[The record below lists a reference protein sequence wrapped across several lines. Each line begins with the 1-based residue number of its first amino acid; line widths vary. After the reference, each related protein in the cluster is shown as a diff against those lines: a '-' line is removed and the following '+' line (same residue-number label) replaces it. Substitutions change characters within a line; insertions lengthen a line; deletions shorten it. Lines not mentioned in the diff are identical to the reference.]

1 MMRVLTNKEKK
12 LVQIQKTFYWY
23 IFHMS
28 SSISDIYFSEM
39 HHLKKTKKRSNHWY
53 IDPISYEGL
62 FIKGFSNS

>member
-39 HHLKKTKKRSNHWY
+39 HHLKKNKKNV
-53 IDPISYEGL
+53 PITDILIQFLMRASL
-62 FIKGFSNS
+62 